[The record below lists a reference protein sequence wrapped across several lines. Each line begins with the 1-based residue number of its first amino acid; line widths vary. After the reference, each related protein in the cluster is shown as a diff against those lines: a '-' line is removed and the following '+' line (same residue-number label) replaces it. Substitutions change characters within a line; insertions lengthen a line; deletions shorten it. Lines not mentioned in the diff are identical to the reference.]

1 MVQQSNTAFGLPA
14 NLYDYSFMLEAA
26 PALYPYVALNPT
38 LQNDLARAK
47 IAAGATTGA
56 ARASAAGGVQQQ
68 QIATQGSLQ
77 QTLAQ
82 IAAQHQSSLMDTS
95 KWLAQMQGS
104 GQLRDTI
111 GAMAWRAGQAPQP
124 GATSAWSGPVPQLEG
139 AFAPPSS
146 YIPQALA
153 MAGGQGEGRWAD
165 NEGRGRRTYSAAQ
178 GMPRGGNYGVLVG
191 DGAGV
196 QPGVSEVVNVGPNG
210 KFQGV
215 TPIMGTAATGFTP
228 PTDPSGLTMGQGVGP
243 PAPAFRPSFP
253 ANPGPEEI
261 NRPADYGISPGQM
274 TADMINAGG
283 TNSPAG
289 VTIGNQI
296 GGVNSAPTMPES
308 AGPLYFTPPAP
319 QAPIGVQRRQAA
331 MMSGAGSGLGTN
343 GGGYS
348 PFMDSL
354 QGDPRS
360 GRGNAEYRAW
370 LAGEPQ
376 PTQSARPSGG
386 NFSLPSGFGSSVSGV
401 PSGFMPTPGSP
412 LPSGAGSWGGAFNY
426 GNSGQASNP
435 NMGTGPSSGN
445 ASIPPAP
452 AFSAPIGN
460 PINNL
465 PFVQALRPGGMAPPQ
480 FQQYGSQPAFA
491 EIGIN
496 AVNSPFQAA
505 SNFAQLTPYD
515 QEQSLQLWESMGIP
529 RMVALAEM
537 ANATPGFRMNPV
549 QAFSYS

>member
-1 MVQQSNTAFGLPA
+1 MVQPSNTAYGLPA

-38 LQNDLARAK
+38 LENDLARAK

-82 IAAQHQSSLMDTS
+82 IAAQHQSGLMDTS

-104 GQLRDTI
+104 GDLRDTI
-111 GAMAWRAGQAPQP
+111 AAMAWRAGQAPQP
-124 GATSAWSGPVPQLEG
+124 GATSAWSGPVPQLQN

-146 YIPQALA
+146 YIPQALS
-153 MAGGQGEGRWAD
+153 MAGGQGEGR
-165 NEGRGRRTYSAAQ
+165 EGRGRRTYSAAQ

-215 TPIMGTAATGFTP
+215 TPIMGTAATGFAP

-243 PAPAFRPSFP
+243 PNTF
-253 ANPGPEEI
+253 
-261 NRPADYGISPGQM
+261 
-274 TADMINAGG
+274 DMIKAGG
-283 TNSPAG
+283 INSPAG

-308 AGPLYFTPPAP
+308 AGPLYFTPPAA
-319 QAPIGVQRRQAA
+319 QAPIGVQRRQDAT
-331 MMSGAGSGLGTN
+331 MSG
-343 GGGYS
+343 GGGTYGGEYS

-354 QGDPRS
+354 RGDPRS

-376 PTQSARPSGG
+376 PAQSAPSGGG
-386 NFSLPSGFGSSVSGV
+386 NFSVPSGFGSSVSGV

-412 LPSGAGSWGGAFNY
+412 LPNGGGSFSY
-426 GNSGQASNP
+426 GNSGQAPNP
-435 NMGTGPSSGN
+435 NSGTGPSSGN

-465 PFVQALRPGGMAPPQ
+465 PFVQALRPGGVAPPQ

-491 EIGIN
+491 ELGIN

-537 ANATPGFRMNPV
+537 ANATPGFRMNPIS
-549 QAFSYS
+549 AFSYA